1 MLIASLRPDWSSLFS
16 NVCLEDSLRVMVWY
30 GLDQL
35 REVVEMFSP
44 ILGCVII
51 PAQLHD
57 TNQLDIVNTEGG
69 LFR

>member
-1 MLIASLRPDWSSLFS
+1 
-16 NVCLEDSLRVMVWY
+16 MVWY

-44 ILGCVII
+44 ILDCVII
-51 PAQLHD
+51 PAQLHH